1 MPSLPPFAEQFDGQE
16 FAMRLPHS
24 LSLKQRLSLVMT
36 IGFLLVAVTLVAVG
50 HFLTGVQEQE
60 FESAYIDGLE
70 GLWSAVSENERN
82 AMAGN
87 FTALT
92 RNRKLSGALFKG
104 SREKV
109 VDAIGPTATRLEAM
123 DIADNL
129 MVVGKD
135 GQIYFS
141 LQEGV
146 TQVPAL
152 AQKALESAKPV
163 AGFELTP
170 DGRLKNLVA
179 YPILDR
185 ADLVGVGIFEKGLK
199 SPAEKIK
206 AASGREILMLDM
218 QGGMVSSTL
227 EHTLQLPPFT
237 AQEGVGRYAVL
248 TLAEGV
254 FGYGMVTLSDSLGK
268 PAAVVVSI
276 EDVGATVALKSRY
289 QTIGMVVGMAIL
301 LLLITALWFY
311 LKHALKPLD
320 VGVMHMRRI
329 ADGDLSLDIE
339 HHSRDEF
346 KQLLDAMQTMNG
358 DLRRL
363 VGKIADTS
371 GDLGSTVV
379 AVDQAASNTNEAA
392 RRQRQELDHLATAIT
407 EMTAT
412 ADSVAVDINELAAAA
427 DESMRKTEEGDRV
440 VQHSLEGIGNLTK
453 EIRYG
458 SEVVAALEEKSQQ
471 IGVVIDVIKNIA
483 EQTNLLALNA
493 AIEAARAGEQGR
505 GFAVVADEVRTL
517 AGRTQDSTKQIESII
532 TDLQSGVGRAVV
544 VMADSA
550 GHAEEAS
557 TQAATIGDTLGSV
570 RGRMEKI
577 NMLSS
582 QVATAAD
589 QQSKTTSEMNQNVQR
604 ISDDADSTSSQAEST
619 SEIVARL
626 VTLSSLLSKEME
638 HFKTG

>member
-1 MPSLPPFAEQFDGQE
+1 
-16 FAMRLPHS
+16 
-24 LSLKQRLSLVMT
+24 
-36 IGFLLVAVTLVAVG
+36 
-50 HFLTGVQEQE
+50 
-60 FESAYIDGLE
+60 
-70 GLWSAVSENERN
+70 
-82 AMAGN
+82 
-87 FTALT
+87 
-92 RNRKLSGALFKG
+92 
-104 SREKV
+104 
-109 VDAIGPTATRLEAM
+109 
-123 DIADNL
+123 
-129 MVVGKD
+129 
-135 GQIYFS
+135 
-141 LQEGV
+141 
-146 TQVPAL
+146 
-152 AQKALESAKPV
+152 
-163 AGFELTP
+163 
-170 DGRLKNLVA
+170 
-179 YPILDR
+179 
-185 ADLVGVGIFEKGLK
+185 
-199 SPAEKIK
+199 
-206 AASGREILMLDM
+206 
-218 QGGMVSSTL
+218 
-227 EHTLQLPPFT
+227 
-237 AQEGVGRYAVL
+237 VGRYAVL